1 MTSQGSDSTERQQQM
16 VFHQASPPTLAGQ
29 SMAYQHIVFGH
40 HQVMTTLHLTARVTD
55 PHPQGP
61 KEQGDHQQPTKGE
74 ETGRSM
80 AYQHS
85 RHTADQK
92 DDARSV
98 KGYFLSAM
106 MVHFS
111 NMSHVAKHK
120 PMLNSGKRECDNGNE
135 YREIPRERSHEE
147 HIARN
152 GLSSALTSS

>member
-1 MTSQGSDSTERQQQM
+1 
-16 VFHQASPPTLAGQ
+16 
-29 SMAYQHIVFGH
+29 MANQHIVIGH
-40 HQVMTTLHLTARVTD
+40 HHEMTTIHLTVKVTD
-55 PHPQGP
+55 LHPQGP
-61 KEQGDHQQPTKGE
+61 KEQVDHQKPTKEE
-74 ETGRSM
+74 ETGRSK

-98 KGYFLSAM
+98 KGYSLSAM

-120 PMLNSGKRECDNGNE
+120 PMPNSGKRECDNGNE
-135 YREIPRERSHEE
+135 YREIPTERSHEE

-152 GLSSALTSS
+152 GLISALTSS